1 MEHDTLHKE
10 HTTHEERKEEI
21 SAKLAN
27 LPPEVQ
33 FPNHLQGKIRYDAIA
48 GLLIFKGVMSREERK
63 ELLGLSNDKAYG
75 RAVKT
80 LFQDSQERHGFI
92 RIFTTDIRKRLIA
105 GAIVLLPVYVTFYVL
120 KLLFTFAGGT
130 MVPVVQRIFL
140 RSDWIQLKIPDTVLT
155 PLMFLVGLAMLFLIL
170 YFAGAFAT
178 NFIGRRII
186 SFGEGIVERMPLVKT
201 IYGTSKQLIHS
212 ATLPGKGAFKR
223 VVLVDFPRKGSKA
236 LGFVTGSFV
245 DKAGNRLV
253 SVFVST
259 SPNPT
264 SGFVVLFPESEV
276 EDTHLSVEEG
286 FKIIVSGGILTPSFK
301 EEIEKIR
308 PA

>member
-1 MEHDTLHKE
+1 M
-10 HTTHEERKEEI
+10 
-21 SAKLAN
+21 
-27 LPPEVQ
+27 
-33 FPNHLQGKIRYDAIA
+33 
-48 GLLIFKGVMSREERK
+48 
-63 ELLGLSNDKAYG
+63 
-75 RAVKT
+75 
-80 LFQDSQERHGFI
+80 

-105 GAIVLLPVYVTFYVL
+105 GVIVLLPVYVTFYVL

-130 MVPVVQRIFL
+130 MVPVVKRIIL
-140 RSDWIQLKIPDTVLT
+140 RSDWVQLTIPDTVLA
-155 PLMFLVGLAMLFLIL
+155 PLMFILGLMMLFLII

-186 SFGEGIVERMPLVKT
+186 RFGEGILERMPLVKT

-223 VVLVDFPRKGSKA
+223 VVLVEFPRKGSKA

-245 DKAGNRLV
+245 DKEGNRLV

-264 SGFVVLFPESEV
+264 SGFVVLFSESEV

-286 FKIIVSGGILTPSFK
+286 FKIIVSGGILSPSFR
-301 EEIEKIR
+301 EEIGKLHQ
-308 PA
+308 A